1 MDALPAALRSLSGA
15 ILMNCQRLGKLPQR
29 KLCAREKRLEQVEM
43 IVGIE
48 AGADQ
53 HIDEPRDFPHAPAQ
67 IAQREALRPGCGVI
81 AAMLQRIA
89 VGLRRTG
96 ALAFPAS
103 GPRGAR

>member
-1 MDALPAALRSLSGA
+1 MGALPAALRSLSGA
-15 ILMNCQRLGKLPQR
+15 ILMNCQGLGKLPRR
-29 KLCAREKRLEQVEM
+29 KLCPREKRLEQVEM

-53 HIDEPRDFPHAPAQ
+53 HIDQPGDFPHVPAQ
-67 IAQREALRPGCGVI
+67 IAQRDAPRPGRGVV

-96 ALAFPAS
+96 SFGVS
-103 GPRGAR
+103 RIGAA